1 MVSFHDSVQEIYT
14 HQNDHSSLPLVSRP
28 SQVGKTLVTCLPQV
42 GGPCWPGGGGW
53 SACSLC
59 PDLVPL
65 DGATPSP
72 GMCRPPGLWDFLVS
86 PLFPVMSPPDPK
98 GRGQSRAE
106 GKCDSQRWAEGRAQ
120 EQAFSVH
127 RSTSQD
133 ALSLEGLGGSAWLRD
148 TWGG

>member
-1 MVSFHDSVQEIYT
+1 M
-14 HQNDHSSLPLVSRP
+14 LA
-28 SQVGKTLVTCLPQV
+28 
-42 GGPCWPGGGGW
+42 WGGGWW

-65 DGATPSP
+65 DGATPLP
-72 GMCRPPGLWDFLVS
+72 GMCRPPGLWAFLVS

-98 GRGQSRAE
+98 GRSQSRAE

-120 EQAFSVH
+120 EQAFSVY

-133 ALSLEGLGGSAWLRD
+133 ALSLEGLRGGLPGSGTPGEGEALWERSSSESQ
-148 TWGG
+148 